1 MCHSPLPSP
10 LTTAIPPKFLPGGHL
25 QDQVAFRGDS
35 LNLTCSAYSAP
46 PPTYTW
52 LKDGSPIV
60 PSPGLVISNG
70 QLRIQNVSSEFIGSY
85 TCSAEATL
93 PENGT
98 VIGVASSSS
107 DVHVVRPT
115 TFTSTAGAV
124 VYRQVKNNPRPI
136 VLPCAV
142 EGDEVVVFDIT
153 WQRNGVALSG
163 GGGLSLSQSPKALTL
178 TFETWSLSD
187 SGVYECRV
195 STKLT
200 GFNSS
205 EPRVTSAATNLTIA
219 SESVCEVMGWCVGM

>member
-1 MCHSPLPSP
+1 M
-10 LTTAIPPKFLPGGHL
+10 
-25 QDQVAFRGDS
+25 
-35 LNLTCSAYSAP
+35 
-46 PPTYTW
+46 
-52 LKDGSPIV
+52 
-60 PSPGLVISNG
+60 
-70 QLRIQNVSSEFIGSY
+70 
-85 TCSAEATL
+85 
-93 PENGT
+93 
-98 VIGVASSSS
+98 ASSSS

-153 WQRNGVALSG
+153 WQRNGVVLSG

-219 SESVCEVMGWCVGM
+219 SESVCEVMGWWVGM